1 MQQKYIIYCLKMQK
15 LFFEL
20 LQVALGR
27 LDCVDRAPLE
37 EEWPEL
43 YRMAREHGVAGT
55 CYQGVEKL
63 FEFGLRGPQ
72 DLMLDWMAESEETF
86 DADVIELY
94 TPIPMKNPFKNN
106 SWKALRNENKRIASS
121 PSMHLCS
128 LLIHA
133 HELLIYRQLK
143 LRILLDAYRLLRQ
156 LDAHYEDFANGEPM
170 EHQLSD
176 LGFLKF
182 TRGIMWVLGETM
194 KLERR
199 YMPCEP
205 LESEGRF
212 ILEQMMNERRQPWAL
227 FKHYPF
233 DMLCAFR

>member
-1 MQQKYIIYCLKMQK
+1 MQK

-86 DADVIELY
+86 DADVIEHY
-94 TPIPMKNPFKNN
+94 APNPMKNPFKNKH
-106 SWKALRNENKRIASS
+106 WIALRNENKRIASS
-121 PSMHLCS
+121 NTMHLCS

-133 HELLIYRQLK
+133 HELLLYRQLK

-156 LDAHYEDFANGEPM
+156 LDGHYDDFADGETM
-170 EHQLSD
+170 ERQLSG
-176 LGFLKF
+176 LGLLKF
-182 TRGIMWVLGETM
+182 SRGIMWVLGETM

-212 ILEQMMNERRQPWAL
+212 LLEHIMSERRQPWPL
-227 FKHYPF
+227 FKHYTF
-233 DMLCAFR
+233 DMLWAVI